1 VDYAAVVR
9 FVESIGDFGADFED
23 LLDGESAA
31 GNTLVEALAF
41 DAFHDQE
48 ICPVLRADIKQGTDI
63 GVVEG
68 GDGFGFALEAEFTR
82 WIGREMYRENFDSNG
97 SLETRVA
104 SAVDFA
110 HTTRA

>member
-1 VDYAAVVR
+1 MG
-9 FVESIGDFGADFED
+9 FVESVGDFRADFEN
-23 LLDGESAA
+23 LLGGQGTFGD
-31 GNTLVEALAF
+31 TLRETFAF
-41 DAFHDQE
+41 DALHYEVFGA
-48 ICPVLRADIKQGTDI
+48 VLRADVEEGTDVRVI
-63 GVVEG
+63 EG